1 VGRGNRQREQRRAC
15 RSTARLIVAVAGCS
29 ALGRPACR
37 PFLDGRHLPV
47 GVMLIIS
54 VCGPFAPVIGCLG
67 LFTRQYVCVSQAG
80 SGVGVAARWCFS
92 QRPSRRADNGGSIE
106 PTTLSNLMLAPL
118 DGNLDITSNG
128 CLLLVSWV

>member
-1 VGRGNRQREQRRAC
+1 
-15 RSTARLIVAVAGCS
+15 
-29 ALGRPACR
+29 
-37 PFLDGRHLPV
+37 
-47 GVMLIIS
+47 
-54 VCGPFAPVIGCLG
+54 
-67 LFTRQYVCVSQAG
+67 VSQAS

-118 DGNLDITSNG
+118 DGILDITSNG